1 MTPANDGNRV
11 ARRPLHA
18 RTGLG
23 IACALVLVGFVA
35 LWLVGQDASA
45 DPALQVPSL
54 VERLYPGAW
63 HPIARGALWLLTGSA
78 AVGVDL
84 LFARPIAETRRGRIM
99 VLVMAAITGGC
110 FLAFSIGS
118 FLGADW
124 SVIH

>member
-1 MTPANDGNRV
+1 MTRANDRTGV
-11 ARRPLHA
+11 ARRPMHA

-23 IACALVLVGFVA
+23 IACALVLVGFVV

-45 DPALQVPSL
+45 DPTLQVPTL

-63 HPIARGALWLLTGSA
+63 HPFARGSLWLATGAA

-84 LFARPIAETRRGRIM
+84 LFARPITETRRGEIGI
-99 VLVMAAITGGC
+99 LILTAITGAS

>member
-1 MTPANDGNRV
+1 MG
-11 ARRPLHA
+11 A

-23 IACALVLVGFVA
+23 IACALVLVGVVV

-45 DPALQVPSL
+45 DPTLQVPSL
-54 VERLYPGAW
+54 IERIYPGAW
-63 HPIARGALWLLTGSA
+63 HPFARGTLWLVTGAA

-84 LFARPIAETRRGRIM
+84 LFARPIAETRRGEIAT
-99 VLVMAAITGGC
+99 VILAVITGAS